1 MEKIKIIELKF
12 KKIIGGKYEPECRGP
27 LRKEQAKSIGAQT
40 SLTYQI

>member
-12 KKIIGGKYEPECRGP
+12 KKIIGGKYEPECRGA
-27 LRKEQAKSIGAQT
+27 LRKAKSMGAQT